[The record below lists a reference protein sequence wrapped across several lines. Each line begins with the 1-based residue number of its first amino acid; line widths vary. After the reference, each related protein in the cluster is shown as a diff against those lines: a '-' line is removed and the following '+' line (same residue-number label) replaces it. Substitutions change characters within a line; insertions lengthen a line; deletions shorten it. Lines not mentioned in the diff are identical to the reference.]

1 MMEYNVQNSYGSW
14 SFPGLAIC
22 AKSGTAELG
31 DGTSHAWFTGFLNDD
46 AHPYAFV
53 VVIENGGG
61 GARQAGPV
69 ANAVL
74 QAAVAKY

>member
-1 MMEYNVQNSYGSW
+1 MSYNVQSSYGTG
-14 SFPGLAIC
+14 SFPGLKIC
-22 AKSGTAELG
+22 AKSGTAEVG
-31 DGTSHAWFTGFLNDD
+31 DGTSHAWFTGFLADD

-53 VVIENGGG
+53 VVVEHGGG
-61 GARQAGPV
+61 GLRQAGPI